1 MKALIIMLIIA
12 GIVAVLILW
21 SALTVPMSEY
31 DRKVDDEAQEEF
43 LRERKERVDDGR
55 KIR

>member
-1 MKALIIMLIIA
+1 MKVLIIMLVMI
-12 GIVAVLILW
+12 GIMAVLILW

-43 LRERKERVDDGR
+43 LRERR
-55 KIR
+55 KRWKKC